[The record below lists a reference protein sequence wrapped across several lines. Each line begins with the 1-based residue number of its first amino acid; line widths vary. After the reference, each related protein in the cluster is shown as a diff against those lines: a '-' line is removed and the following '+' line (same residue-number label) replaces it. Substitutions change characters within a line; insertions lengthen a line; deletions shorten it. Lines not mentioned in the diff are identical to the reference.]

1 MLEKGQKLPAFS
13 LPDQS
18 GKNKSLKDLAGPK
31 GLVLYFYPK
40 DSTSGCTLEAQEFT
54 ALAGLFEKAGFGV
67 AGVSKDSVR
76 SHCSFTDK
84 HGLGIPLLSDPDA
97 SLIRAA
103 GAWGEKKMYGKS
115 CMGIVRSTLG
125 VDPEGKVLLAYPRV
139 SARGHAAAVLEDLR
153 RLGSG
158 EGTRGVRQ

>member
-1 MLEKGQKLPAFS
+1 MLDPGQKLPAFS
-13 LPDQS
+13 LPDQG

-67 AGVSKDSVR
+67 AGVSKDSVK
-76 SHCSFTDK
+76 SHCTFTAK
-84 HGLGIPLLSDPDA
+84 HGLGIPLLSDADA

-103 GAWGEKKMYGKS
+103 GAWGEKKMYGKVS
-115 CMGIVRSTLG
+115 AGIVRSTLV
-125 VDPEGKVLLAYPRV
+125 VDPKGNVLIAYPKV
-139 SARGHAAAVLEDLR
+139 SARGHAAAVLENLP
-153 RLGSG
+153 
-158 EGTRGVRQ
+158 